1 MYPPEAAA
9 AALFKRFAF
18 LVQQLE
24 QTLKAALGTA
34 IQQVFGAEVS
44 AAQLTLQP
52 TRKEFAGQFTL
63 VTFPFTKQLGKG
75 PEQIGQAV
83 GEWLVANAPLV
94 KGYNVVKGFLNLEIA
109 DAEWVKV
116 FEQLRQ
122 TPAGT
127 PVPTGGP
134 QNVVVEYSS
143 PNTNKPLHLG
153 HLRNNFLGYS
163 VAEILKATGATVN
176 KVNLVNDRGIHICK
190 SMLGYQQ
197 FGHAETP
204 ESDDIKGDHL
214 VGKYYVLFEK
224 HYQEQ
229 VAQLVTQLAPELM
242 PQLLAEGL
250 SEDVAKDKVK
260 DKAKASAPL
269 MLEARQMLQKWEA
282 GDEEVVSLWR
292 QMNGWVYEGH
302 NATYAA
308 IGVDFDKFYYESD
321 TYLLGKERVEEGLQK
336 GVFFRKDDGSTW
348 VDLTAE
354 GLDQKILLRSDGTSV
369 YVTQDLGTAELKYQD
384 FHYDLS
390 VYVIADEQNYH
401 MQVLKATLQ
410 KLEKPYADA
419 IYHLSYGMVDLPTGK
434 MKTREGTVVD
444 ADELVREVVEAAKA
458 ATLEKGKTEGL
469 SEQEAAELYHM
480 LGLGALKYYLL
491 KVDPKKRMLFNPEE
505 SVQLE
510 GHTGPFIQ
518 YSHARISSILRKAAE
533 QGVAADAPLA
543 NLAEL
548 HATERDLIQ
557 ELGRYAAVVA
567 EAART
572 QSPAVVA
579 QYAYD
584 MAKTYNR
591 FYTEVPIFIEPDAA
605 KKAFRVALSAQTAQ
619 AIKASMGL
627 LGIQVPDRM

>member
-1 MYPPEAAA
+1 M
-9 AALFKRFAF
+9 
-18 LVQQLE
+18 QQLE
-24 QTLKAALGTA
+24 TTLKAALRAA
-34 IQQVFGAEVS
+34 IQNVFGTEVP

-63 VTFPFTKQLGKG
+63 VTFPFTKALGKG

-83 GEWLVANAPLV
+83 GEWLVANEPMV
-94 KGYNVVKGFLNLEIA
+94 SGYNVVKGFLNLEIA

-127 PVPTGGP
+127 PIPTGGP

-163 VAEILKATGATVN
+163 VAEILQATGATVT
-176 KVNLVNDRGIHICK
+176 KANLVNDRGIHICK
-190 SMLGYQQ
+190 SMLAYQQ
-197 FGHAETP
+197 YGHGETP
-204 ESDDIKGDHL
+204 QSAGIKGDHL
-214 VGKYYVLFEK
+214 AGKYYVLFEK
-224 HYQEQ
+224 HYREQ
-229 VAQLVTQLAPELM
+229 VKQLE
-242 PQLLAEGL
+242 AEGVL
-250 SEDVAKDKVK
+250 PDVAKRQ
-260 DKAKASAPL
+260 APM
-269 MLEARQMLQKWEA
+269 MLEAQDMLRAWEA

-292 QMNGWVYEGH
+292 QMNGWVYEGFD
-302 NATYAA
+302 ATYKN
-308 IGVDFDKFYYESD
+308 IGVDFDKYYYESG

-336 GVFFRKDDGSTW
+336 GVFFKKEDGSVW
-348 VDLTAE
+348 VDLKEE
-354 GLDQKILLRSDGTSV
+354 GLDEKLLLRADGTSV
-369 YVTQDLGTAELKYQD
+369 YITQDLGTAELKYQD
-384 FHYDLS
+384 FGYDLS

-401 MQVLKATLQ
+401 MQVLKAVLK
-410 KLEKPYADA
+410 KLGKPYADA
-419 IYHLSYGMVDLPTGK
+419 IYHLSYGMVDLPSGK
-434 MKTREGTVVD
+434 MKSREGTVVD

-469 SEQEAAELYHM
+469 SDDELNQLYHM

-505 SVQLE
+505 SVSLE

-533 QGVAADAPLA
+533 QGIVAEATMSGLT
-543 NLAEL
+543 EL
-548 HATERDLIQ
+548 HDTERDMIQ
-557 ELGRYAAVVA
+557 ELGRYAAIVT
-567 EAART
+567 ESART

-584 MAKTYNR
+584 VAKAYNR
-591 FYTEVPIFIEPDAA
+591 FFAEVRIFGETDEN
-605 KKAFRVALSAQTAQ
+605 KRAFRVALSAQTGQ
-619 AIKASMGL
+619 TIKASMGL
-627 LGIQVPDRM
+627 LGIQVPERM